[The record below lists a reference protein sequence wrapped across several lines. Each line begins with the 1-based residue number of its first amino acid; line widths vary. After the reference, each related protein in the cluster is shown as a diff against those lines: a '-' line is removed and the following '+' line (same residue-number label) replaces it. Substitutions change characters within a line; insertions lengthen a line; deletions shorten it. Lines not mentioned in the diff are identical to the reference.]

1 MKFYVT
7 ERIGPKQSQTP
18 EGLASCED
26 VPIARVGIDFWFR
39 QGRQSQ
45 TRRPPEGGPFNHQ
58 VSVRRE
64 AAHIRASRFEL
75 IRMVQIFLRIGTER
89 ETFSHEASDNFC
101 FHVCRSIRRRNR
113 YAAVSFDRDVRR
125 DRCYALV
132 AEPAFAKR

>member
-45 TRRPPEGGPFNHQ
+45 TRGRPK
-58 VSVRRE
+58 
-64 AAHIRASRFEL
+64 
-75 IRMVQIFLRIGTER
+75 
-89 ETFSHEASDNFC
+89 
-101 FHVCRSIRRRNR
+101 
-113 YAAVSFDRDVRR
+113 AVHFII
-125 DRCYALV
+125 
-132 AEPAFAKR
+132 K